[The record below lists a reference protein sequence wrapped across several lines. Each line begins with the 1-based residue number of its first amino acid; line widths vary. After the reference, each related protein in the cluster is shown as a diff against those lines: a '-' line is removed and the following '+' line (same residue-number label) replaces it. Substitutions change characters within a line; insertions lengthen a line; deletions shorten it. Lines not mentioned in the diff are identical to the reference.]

1 MSYDITWCA
10 DECDNMNCFRNVKHI
25 VDKEDSIYY
34 SFASFRGTEDC
45 IEKNMEKKEELKETV
60 TTEERGWVGHF
71 ICGKYCLF
79 RRNTLV
85 SYKDTKWVVSTVGAY
100 PAQMDMP
107 DLGIKAGQLQQIGHN
122 RWYETMVFE
131 SLYDEYDDAD
141 VMKEIDFESDW
152 GIWGETWEDVEKQ
165 YGKEVDL
172 AANKMHDT
180 VVAEIKE
187 KIVKEVDADVKA
199 SNIV

>member
-1 MSYDITWCA
+1 MSNDITWCA
-10 DECDNMNCFRNVKHI
+10 DECDNMNCFRNVKHLA
-25 VDKEDSIYY
+25 DKEDSINY
-34 SFASFRGTEDC
+34 SFAYLKGTEDC
-45 IEKNMEKKEELKETV
+45 IEKNTETV

-85 SYKDTKWVVSTVGAY
+85 SYKDTKWIVSTVGAY
-100 PAQMDMP
+100 PAQMDIP
-107 DLGIKAGQLQQIGHN
+107 PLGIKAGQLQQIGHN

-131 SLYDEYDDAD
+131 SLYDEYDDANT
-141 VMKEIDFESDW
+141 MKPIEFKSDW
-152 GIWGETWEDVEKQ
+152 GIWGETWEDVENR

-172 AANKMHDT
+172 VANRMHDT

-187 KIVKEVDADVKA
+187 KIVKEVDADAKA
-199 SNIV
+199 SNTV